1 MTGMPATT
9 QSSATPNRANWRP
22 VDGLIVQKL
31 DDEVVILDQ
40 YAGRVHQFNHTAAIV
55 WCGLCEGQSINEI
68 TATIVVRYDVPNFRA
83 RKDANRMIEQLK
95 ILKLLTDRG
104 TG

>member
-1 MTGMPATT
+1 MGMPATT
-9 QSSATPNRANWRP
+9 QSNSTPNQANWRP
-22 VDGLIVQKL
+22 IDGLIVQKL

-55 WCGLCEGQSINEI
+55 WCGLWEGDSLDEI
-68 TATIVVRYDVPNFRA
+68 TATIAVRYDVPDFRA
-83 RKDANRMIEQLK
+83 RKDVNRMIEQLK
-95 ILKLLTDRG
+95 ILKLLMDRG